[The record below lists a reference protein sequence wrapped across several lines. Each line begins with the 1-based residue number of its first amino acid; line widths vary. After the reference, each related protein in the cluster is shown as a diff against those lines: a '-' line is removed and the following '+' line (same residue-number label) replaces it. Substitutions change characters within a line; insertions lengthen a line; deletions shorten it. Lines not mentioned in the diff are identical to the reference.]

1 MSTSNTLPFVPM
13 PVGSVALDRPKRI
26 TRIPR
31 RLVMNMSDAMEH
43 YATEL
48 VTESHAAE
56 LDELLGDETDTMYA
70 TTDTEADERPNA
82 ADDAFV
88 EGGCDDM
95 YLNDREFT
103 PDEESI
109 DSDSSSESDC
119 SYMSDEDD
127 GDYTGD
133 DEGDY
138 TGDDEG
144 DDDECVSDWHE
155 HLQSERLDGRPA
167 PLVMISSATSEIP

>member
-133 DEGDY
+133 DEGD
-138 TGDDEG
+138 
-144 DDDECVSDWHE
+144 DDECVSDWHE

>member
-1 MSTSNTLPFVPM
+1 
-13 PVGSVALDRPKRI
+13 
-26 TRIPR
+26 
-31 RLVMNMSDAMEH
+31 
-43 YATEL
+43 
-48 VTESHAAE
+48 
-56 LDELLGDETDTMYA
+56 
-70 TTDTEADERPNA
+70 
-82 ADDAFV
+82 
-88 EGGCDDM
+88 M

-127 GDYTGD
+127 GDYTGDDEGDYTGD